1 MYAPM
6 RWGLLILIAT
16 GAVSFC
22 AGAAWAQG
30 TESITVEGDPV
41 HLLETRANAAAFGLD
56 KPLIETPR
64 AVTLVSDATIAR
76 YGIGGVNDLTAIT
89 PSAYT
94 ASYYGVE
101 GSVSLRGTLAENYFR
116 GFKRAENRGTYS
128 TPLGDAAGIEI
139 LRGPPSPVYGP
150 GKVGGLVNFLPKTA
164 SASDAFGG
172 EASVTYGRYS
182 KRNATLALST
192 PVAIGSAAGG
202 LHVYGEVDDSFS
214 FYRGIH
220 PSHQLIELSGGLAL
234 GDWSFAADYM
244 YYHSNGD
251 VQTPGWNRLTQAL
264 IDSGSYV
271 TGRNTSLKD
280 ADGNGRLTL
289 NELGGNPYTFDPNFR
304 ALACMGCQDAA
315 HRLDSGFGTTH
326 LDARTV
332 YVARGVDFSN
342 TNTHTLFLEAASALG
357 DGQSLRLQAF
367 GDTLENDRFVS
378 YGFPCSYRTQIGEVR
393 LRYDL
398 KRDFGKLKTQTV
410 AGMSYRY
417 VHAIGKE
424 SFNSGVIALDRR
436 DIALGAAAN
445 DIIDSPFNV
454 DPPGAIG
461 LGWEN
466 DVRSNTS
473 DAGAFIT
480 TDLVWDGS
488 LDLTLGG
495 RYDDY
500 NVRSVDAGVLAFEPA
515 TGRGNA
521 GRFTYSASLSY
532 KTPWG
537 LVPYVTTAKSAG
549 IEIGQASQVL
559 TSLLAGRDWLSNS
572 FLNEVGVK
580 FAALD
585 DHLLGSLDWYVQN
598 RTQLNQGAGGITT
611 VMGTVARGTELELR
625 YVATPNLSLTLAA
638 SLQHTT
644 IKGPD
649 HSFAYVPARS
659 YGATP
664 QNGFGGSYIVFDF
677 STLPGRGGDY
687 ENTLLPHAVISP
699 YLTWTSDAQSW
710 GPLQSLTWGATF
722 GGTYVGKT
730 RQVVPGPIVYPS
742 YVTLNASAFAQWD
755 VWEADVNVNNLSDER
770 YFTPG
775 ADTYANLSAL
785 PGIGRVWK
793 VTLKRL
799 F

>member
-1 MYAPM
+1 MYRVM
-6 RWGLLILIAT
+6 RWGLLVL
-16 GAVSFC
+16 
-22 AGAAWAQG
+22 GAAGWAAFCVGAANAQG
-30 TESITVEGDPV
+30 VEAITVEGDPV

-64 AVTLVSDATIAR
+64 AVTLVSDATLAR
-76 YGIGGVNDLTAIT
+76 YGVTGVNDLTAIT

-101 GSVSLRGTLAENYFR
+101 GAVSLRGTLAENYFR

-139 LRGPPSPVYGP
+139 LRGPPSPVYGA

-164 SASDAFGG
+164 STTDAFGG
-172 EASVTYGRYS
+172 EASVTYGSYS
-182 KRNATLALST
+182 KRNATLAVST
-192 PVAIGSAAGG
+192 PVTIGAAMGG
-202 LHVYGEVDDSFS
+202 LHAYGEVDDSFS

-244 YYHSNGD
+244 FYHSNGD

-264 IDSGSYV
+264 IDSGSYI
-271 TGRNTSLKD
+271 TGRNTSLR
-280 ADGNGRLTL
+280 ASNGKYLTF
-289 NELGGNPYTFDPNFR
+289 NDLGGNPYFFDPKFV

-315 HRLDSGFGTTH
+315 HRLDSGFGTAH
-326 LDARTV
+326 LDPRTV

-342 TNTHTLFLEAASALG
+342 TSTHTAFLEAADDLG
-357 DGQSLRLQAF
+357 DGQSLRLQLF
-367 GDTLENDRFVS
+367 GDVLENDRFVS
-378 YGFPCSYRTQIGEVR
+378 YGFPGSYRTQIGEAR
-393 LRYDL
+393 LRYDI
-398 KRDFGKLKTQTV
+398 KRDFGLLKTQTV
-410 AGMSYRY
+410 AGLSYRY

-436 DIALGAAAN
+436 DISQGAAPG

-454 DPPGAIG
+454 HPAGTIG
-461 LGWEN
+461 MGWEN
-466 DVRSNTS
+466 DVRTS
-473 DAGAFIT
+473 TGNAGAFVT
-480 TDLVWDGS
+480 TDLVWDDS

-500 NVRSVDAGVLAFEPA
+500 NVRSVDVGVLAFEPG

-537 LVPYVTTAKSAG
+537 LVPYVTTAKSSAV
-549 IEIGQASQVL
+549 EIGQASQVL
-559 TSLLAGRDWLSNS
+559 TSLLAGRNWLSNS

-585 DHLLGSLDWYVQN
+585 DHLLGSVDWYVQN
-598 RTQLNQGAGGITT
+598 RTQLNQGAGGITS
-611 VMGTVARGTELELR
+611 VMGTVARGAELELR

-659 YGATP
+659 YGVTP

-699 YLTWTSDAQSW
+699 YLTWTSHSQSW
-710 GPLQSLTWGATF
+710 GPLQNLTWGATF
-722 GGTYVGKT
+722 GGTYVGHT
-730 RQVVPGPIVYPS
+730 QQTVPNGIVYPS

-785 PGIGRVWK
+785 PGVGRVWK
-793 VTLKRL
+793 ITLKRL

>member
-1 MYAPM
+1 M
-6 RWGLLILIAT
+6 RRGVVIFTAAAWAAL
-16 GAVSFC
+16 C
-22 AGAAWAQG
+22 AGAWAQG
-30 TESITVEGDPV
+30 VESIIVTGDPV
-41 HLLETRANAAAFGLD
+41 HLLETRANNAAFGLD

-64 AVTLVSDATIAR
+64 AITLVSDATIAR
-76 YGIGGVNDLTAIT
+76 YGIDGINDLTAIT

-116 GFKRAENRGTYS
+116 GFKRVENRGTYS
-128 TPLGDAAGIEI
+128 TPLADAAGIEI
-139 LRGPPSPVYGP
+139 LRGPPSPLYGA
-150 GKVGGLVNFLPKTA
+150 GKVGGLINFLPKTA
-164 SASDAFGG
+164 SASDALGG
-172 EASVTYGRYS
+172 EVTVTYGSYS
-182 KRNATLALST
+182 KRNAAAQISM
-192 PVAIGSAAGG
+192 PVAVGEAAGG
-202 LHVYGEVDDSFS
+202 LHAYGELDDSFS

-220 PSHQLIELSGGLAL
+220 PSHQLIQLSGGLGW
-234 GDWSFAADYM
+234 GDWSLAADYM
-244 YYHSNGD
+244 YFHSNGD

-264 IDSGSYV
+264 IDSGTYI
-271 TGRNTSLKD
+271 TGRNSSLAD

-289 NELGGNPYTFDPNFR
+289 NELGGNPYTFDPNFH
-304 ALACMGCQDAA
+304 ALACAGCQDAA
-315 HRLDSGFGTTH
+315 HRLDSGFGTTT
-326 LDARTV
+326 LDPRIV
-332 YVARGVDFSN
+332 YTARGVDFSN
-342 TNTHTLFLEAASALG
+342 TVTHTAFLELADALDEG
-357 DGQSLRLQAF
+357 ETLRLQFF

-378 YGFPCSYRTQIGEVR
+378 YGFPGSYRTQIGELR

-398 KRDFGKLKTQTV
+398 KRDFGLLKTQTV
-410 AGMSYRY
+410 AGASYRY

-436 DIALGAAAN
+436 DISRGAAAN
-445 DIIDSPFNV
+445 DIIDSPFNI
-454 DPPGAIG
+454 DPPGSVG

-466 DVRSNTS
+466 DVRTNSA
-473 DAGAFIT
+473 DAGVFVT
-480 TDLVWDGS
+480 TDLNWNDS

-500 NVRSVDAGVLAFEPA
+500 NARSADQGVLAFEPA
-515 TGRGNA
+515 SGRGNA

-537 LVPYVTTAKSAG
+537 LVPYVTTAKSSA
-549 IEIGQASQVL
+549 IEIGQAGQVL
-559 TSLLAGRDWLSNS
+559 TGLLAGRDWLSNS

-580 FAALD
+580 FTALD
-585 DHLLGSLDWYVQN
+585 GHLMGSLDWYVQN
-598 RTQLNQGAGGITT
+598 RTQLNQGGGVTSVI
-611 VMGTVARGTELELR
+611 GTRAKGAEAELR
-625 YVATPNLSLTLAA
+625 YVATPNFSLTLAG

-649 HSFAYVPARS
+649 HSFSYVPART
-659 YGATP
+659 YGVVP

-699 YLTWTSDAQSW
+699 YVTWTSDTLSW
-710 GPLQSLTWGATF
+710 GDVKNLTLGATF
-722 GGTYVGKT
+722 GGTYVGST
-730 RQVVPGPIVYPS
+730 RQPVPNPIVYPS

-755 VWEADVNVNNLSDER
+755 AWEADLNVNNLGDER

-785 PGIGRVWK
+785 PGVGRIWK
-793 VTLKRL
+793 LTLKRL

>member
-6 RWGLLILIAT
+6 RRGSFLLAAA
-16 GAVSFC
+16 GWAVFC
-22 AGAAWAQG
+22 AGAWAQG
-30 TESITVEGDPV
+30 VESITVSGDPV

-64 AVTLVSDATIAR
+64 AVTLVSDTTIAR
-76 YGIGGVNDLTAIT
+76 YGIDGINDLTAIT

-101 GSVSLRGTLAENYFR
+101 GAVSLRGTLAENYFR
-116 GFKRAENRGTYS
+116 GFKRVENRGTYS
-128 TPLGDAAGIEI
+128 TPLADAAGIEI
-139 LRGPPSPVYGP
+139 LRGPPSPLYGA

-164 SASDAFGG
+164 SASDALGG
-172 EASVTYGRYS
+172 EVTLTYGSYS
-182 KRNATLALST
+182 KRNATAQIGM
-192 PVAIGSAAGG
+192 PVAVGDAVGG
-202 LHVYGEVDDSFS
+202 LHAYGELDDSFS

-220 PSHQLIELSGGLAL
+220 PSHQLIQLTGGLGL
-234 GDWSFAADYM
+234 GAWSLAADYM
-244 YYHSNGD
+244 YFHSNGD

-264 IDSGSYV
+264 IDSGTYI
-271 TGRNTSLKD
+271 TGRNTSLAD

-289 NELGGNPYTFDPNFR
+289 NELGGNPYVFDPKYQ
-304 ALACMGCQDAA
+304 ALACTGCQDAA
-315 HRLDSGFGTTH
+315 HRLDSGFGTTS
-326 LDARTV
+326 LDRRTV
-332 YVARGVDFSN
+332 YTARGVDFSN
-342 TNTHTLFLEAASALG
+342 TVTHTAFLELANALG
-357 DGQSLRLQAF
+357 EGESLRLQLF
-367 GDTLENDRFVS
+367 GDTLQNDRFVS
-378 YGFPCSYRTQIGEVR
+378 YGFPGSYRTQIGEAR
-393 LRYDL
+393 LRYDI
-398 KRDFGKLKTQTV
+398 KRDFGLLKTQTV
-410 AGMSYRY
+410 TGVSYRY
-417 VHAIGKE
+417 AHAIGKE

-436 DIALGAAAN
+436 DISRGASAN

-454 DPPGAIG
+454 DPPGSVG

-466 DVRSNTS
+466 DVRTNSG
-473 DAGAFIT
+473 DAGVFVT
-480 TDLVWDGS
+480 TDLNWDDG

-500 NVRSVDAGVLAFEPA
+500 NVRSVDVGVLAFEPA
-515 TGRGNA
+515 SGRGNA

-537 LVPYVTTAKSAG
+537 LVPYVTTAKSSA

-559 TSLLAGRDWLSNS
+559 TGLLTGRDWLSNS

-580 FAALD
+580 FTALD
-585 DHLLGSLDWYVQN
+585 GHLLGSIDWYVQN
-598 RTQLNQGAGGITT
+598 RTQLSQGGGVTSII
-611 VMGTVARGTELELR
+611 GTRAKGAEAEVR
-625 YVATPNLSLTLAA
+625 YVATPNLSLTLAG

-649 HSFAYVPARS
+649 HSFSYVPARS
-659 YGATP
+659 YGVTP

-677 STLPGRGGDY
+677 STLPGRSGDY

-699 YLTWTSDAQSW
+699 YVTWTGDQQAW
-710 GPLQSLTWGATF
+710 GTWGATF

-730 RQVVPGPIVYPS
+730 EQPVPGPIVYPS
-742 YVTLNASAFAQWD
+742 YVTLNASAFVQWD
-755 VWEADVNVNNLSDER
+755 VWEADLNVNNISDER

-775 ADTYANLSAL
+775 ADTYSNLSAL
-785 PGIGRVWK
+785 PGIGRSWK
-793 VTLKRL
+793 FTIKRL

>member
-1 MYAPM
+1 M
-6 RWGLLILIAT
+6 RRGLVLLA
-16 GAVSFC
+16 AVSC
-22 AGAAWAQG
+22 VALAAASEARAQDV
-30 TESITVEGDPV
+30 EAITVTGDPV
-41 HLLETRANAAAFGLD
+41 HLLQTHANDTAFGLD
-56 KPLIETPR
+56 KPLLETPR
-64 AVTLVSDATIAR
+64 AVTLISDTTIAR
-76 YGIGGVNDLTAIT
+76 YGITGVNDLTAIT

-139 LRGPPSPVYGP
+139 LRGPPSPIYGA

-164 SASDAFGG
+164 GANDALGG
-172 EASVTYGRYS
+172 EVTLTYGSYS
-182 KRNATLALST
+182 KRNATAQISA
-192 PVAIGSAAGG
+192 PVTIGEAAGG
-202 LHVYGEVDDSFS
+202 IHAYGELDDSFS
-214 FYRGIH
+214 FYRGLH

-234 GDWSFAADYM
+234 GAWSFAADYM

-264 IDSGSYV
+264 IDNGTYI

-289 NELGGNPYTFDPNFR
+289 NELGGNPYFFDPNFKP
-304 ALACMGCQDAA
+304 LACAGCTDAA
-315 HRLDSGFGTTH
+315 HRLDSGLGTTT
-326 LDARTV
+326 LDPRTV
-332 YVARGVDFSN
+332 YIARGVDFSN
-342 TNTHTLFLEAASALG
+342 TATHTAFLEAANDLG
-357 DGQSLRLQAF
+357 DGQSLRLQLF
-367 GDTLENDRFVS
+367 GDTLQNDRFVS
-378 YGFPCSYRTQIGEVR
+378 YGFPGSYRTQIGEAR

-398 KRDFGKLKTQTV
+398 ARDFGLLKTQTV
-410 AGMSYRY
+410 AGGSYRI

-436 DIALGAAAN
+436 DISQGPAAN

-454 DPPGAIG
+454 DPPGTIG

-466 DVRSNTS
+466 DVRSNTA
-473 DAGAFIT
+473 DAGAFVT
-480 TDLVWDGS
+480 SDLTWDDS
-488 LDLTLGG
+488 LDLTVGG
-495 RYDDY
+495 RYDAY
-500 NVRSVDAGVLAFEPA
+500 NVRSVDQGVLAYEPA
-515 TGRGNA
+515 GGHGNA

-532 KTPWG
+532 HTPWG
-537 LVPYVTTAKSAG
+537 LVPYVTTAKSAA

-580 FAALD
+580 FTALD
-585 DHLLGSLDWYVQN
+585 DHLQGSLDWYVQN
-598 RTQLNQGAGGITT
+598 RTQLNQGVGGITS
-611 VMGTVARGTELELR
+611 VQGTRAKGAELELR
-625 YVATPNLSLTLAA
+625 YVATQNLSLTLAA
-638 SLQHTT
+638 GLQHTT

-649 HSFAYVPARS
+649 HSFAYAPART
-659 YGATP
+659 YGITP
-664 QNGFGGSYIVFDF
+664 QNGFGGSYVVYDF
-677 STLPGRGGDY
+677 STLPGKGGDY
-687 ENTLLPHAVISP
+687 EDTLLPHAVISP
-699 YLTWTSDAQSW
+699 YVTWTSDAQSW
-710 GPLQSLTWGATF
+710 GLWGASF

-730 RQVVPGPIVYPS
+730 QQTVPDPITYPS
-742 YVTLNASAFAQWD
+742 YVILNASAFAQWD
-755 VWEADVNVNNLSDER
+755 VWEGDVNVNNLADAR

>member
-1 MYAPM
+1 MYAAM
-6 RWGLLILIAT
+6 RRGWSILAAAC
-16 GAVSFC
+16 GAVFC
-22 AGAAWAQG
+22 ASAAWAQSV
-30 TESITVEGDPV
+30 ESITVEGDPV
-41 HLLETRANAAAFGLD
+41 HLLQTNGNSAAFGLD
-56 KPLIETPR
+56 KPLLETPR

-76 YGIGGVNDLTAIT
+76 YGIVGVNDLTAIT

-128 TPLGDAAGIEI
+128 TPLADAAGIEI
-139 LRGPPSPVYGP
+139 LRGPPSPIYGA

-164 SASDAFGG
+164 NANDSLGG
-172 EASVTYGRYS
+172 EVSLTYGSYS
-182 KRNATLALST
+182 KRNATAQIGM
-192 PVAIGSAAGG
+192 PVVLGQAAGG
-202 LHVYGEVDDSFS
+202 LRAYGEIDDSFS
-214 FYRGIH
+214 FYRGLH
-220 PSHQLIELSGGLAL
+220 PSHQLAELSGNLAL
-234 GDWSFAADYM
+234 GAWSFGADYM
-244 YYHSNGD
+244 YYHSNGE

-264 IDSGSYV
+264 IDSGTYI
-271 TGRNTSLKD
+271 TGRNSSLQ
-280 ADGNGRLTL
+280 ASNGKYLTF
-289 NELGGNPYTFDPNFR
+289 NDLGGNPYAFDPNFH

-315 HRLDSGFGTTH
+315 HRLDTGFGTTH
-326 LDARTV
+326 LDSRTV
-332 YVARGVDFSN
+332 YIARGVDFSN
-342 TNTHTLFLEAASALG
+342 TVTHTLFLEAADDLG
-357 DGQSLRLQAF
+357 EAGGLRLQLF

-378 YGFPCSYRTQIGEVR
+378 YGFPGSYRTQIGEVR

-398 KRDFGKLKTQTV
+398 KRDFGLLKTQT
-410 AGMSYRY
+410 ATGLSYRY

-424 SFNSGVIALDRR
+424 SFNSGAIALDRR
-436 DIALGAAAN
+436 DISFGAAPN

-454 DPPGAIG
+454 DPPGTIG
-461 LGWEN
+461 MGWEN
-466 DVRSNTS
+466 DVRTNTA

-480 TDLVWDGS
+480 TDLTWDDS

-500 NVRSVDAGVLAFEPA
+500 NVRSIDAGVLAFEPA
-515 TGRGNA
+515 SGRGNA

-537 LVPYVTTAKSAG
+537 LVPYVTTAKSSA
-549 IEIGQASQVL
+549 IEIGQASEVL
-559 TSLLAGRDWLSNS
+559 TSLLAGRDWLSDS
-572 FLNEVGVK
+572 FLNEAGVK
-580 FAALD
+580 FSALD

-598 RTQLNQGAGGITT
+598 RTQLNHGAGGITS
-611 VMGTVARGTELELR
+611 VIGTRAKGAELELR
-625 YVATPNLSLTLAA
+625 YVATPNISLTLAA

-659 YGATP
+659 FGVTP
-664 QNGFGGSYIVFDF
+664 QNGFGGSYITFDF

-687 ENTLLPHAVISP
+687 ENSLLPHAVISP
-699 YLTWTSDAQSW
+699 YLTWTSDALSW
-710 GPLQSLTWGATF
+710 GTWGATF

-730 RQVVPGPIVYPS
+730 EQTVPNPIIYPS

-755 VWEADVNVNNLSDER
+755 VWEADVNVNNLGDER

-785 PGIGRVWK
+785 PGIGRIWK
-793 VTLKRL
+793 VTVKRL

>member
-1 MYAPM
+1 MYGGM
-6 RWGLLILIAT
+6 KWGL
-16 GAVSFC
+16 GGFAVGLAAFC
-22 AGAAWAQG
+22 ATAAWGQG
-30 TESITVEGDPV
+30 VESITVEGDPV
-41 HLLETRANAAAFGLD
+41 HLLHTRGNDAAFGLD
-56 KPLIETPR
+56 KPLLETPR
-64 AVTLVSDATIAR
+64 AVTLVSDTTIDR
-76 YGIGGVNDLTAIT
+76 YGITGVNDLTAIS

-128 TPLGDAAGIEI
+128 TPLSDAAGIEI
-139 LRGPPSPVYGP
+139 LRGPPSPIYGA
-150 GKVGGLVNFLPKTA
+150 GKVGGLVNFLPKTV
-164 SASDAFGG
+164 SASDVFGG
-172 EASVTYGRYS
+172 EATLTYGSYS
-182 KRNATLALST
+182 RRNATLAVST
-192 PVAIGSAAGG
+192 PVALGSAAGG
-202 LHVYGEVDDSFS
+202 LHAYGEVDDSFS

-220 PSHQLIELSGGLAL
+220 PSHQLIELSGNLAL

-251 VQTPGWNRLTQAL
+251 IQTPGWNRLTQSL
-264 IDSGSYV
+264 IDSGSYI

-289 NELGGNPYTFDPNFR
+289 NEFGGNPYVFDPNFKP
-304 ALACMGCQDAA
+304 LACVACQDAA
-315 HRLDSGFGTTH
+315 HRLDLGFGATT
-326 LDARTV
+326 LDPRTV
-332 YVARGVDFSN
+332 YLARGVDFSN
-342 TNTHTLFLEAASALG
+342 TITHTVFLEAAKTLDA
-357 DGQSLRLQAF
+357 GQSLRLQLF
-367 GDTLENDRFVS
+367 SDTLENDRFVS
-378 YGFPCSYRTQIGEVR
+378 YGFPGSYRTQIGEIR

-398 KRDFGKLKTQTV
+398 KRDFGALKTLTA
-410 AGMSYRY
+410 AGASYRI

-436 DIALGAAAN
+436 DISQGPAPN
-445 DIIDSPFNV
+445 DIIDSPFNI
-454 DPPGAIG
+454 DPPGAVG

-466 DVRSNTS
+466 DVRTNTT
-473 DAGAFIT
+473 DAGAFLT
-480 TDLVWDGS
+480 TDLMWDDS

-495 RYDDY
+495 RYDSY

-515 TGRGNA
+515 SGRGNA

-537 LVPYVTTAKSAG
+537 LVPYVTTAKSAA
-549 IEIGQASQVL
+549 IEIGQASEVA
-559 TSLLAGRDWLSNS
+559 TSLLSARDWLSNS

-580 FAALD
+580 FTALD

-598 RTQLNQGAGGITT
+598 RTQLHQGGGITNVT
-611 VMGTVARGTELELR
+611 GTRSKGAELELR

-649 HSFAYVPARS
+649 HSFAYLPARS
-659 YGATP
+659 YGITP
-664 QNGFGGSYIVFDF
+664 QNGFGGSYVTFDF

-687 ENTLLPHAVISP
+687 ENTLVPHAVISP
-699 YLTWTSDAQSW
+699 YLTWTSDALSW
-710 GPLQSLTWGATF
+710 GGEKLIWGASF
-722 GGTYVGKT
+722 GGTYVGHT
-730 RQVVPGPIVYPS
+730 QQTVPNPIVYPS

-755 VWEADVNVNNLSDER
+755 VWEGDFNLNNLGDER

-785 PGIGRVWK
+785 PGIGRTWK
-793 VTLKRL
+793 ITLKRL